1 MRYPPSMTRAARK
14 LYEEALQL
22 SPDERAQLMVDLL
35 SSLESEPDEDVDAAW
50 SVEVQRRARVCDPA
64 DDLAWDDVRRDLHR
78 DPRA

>member
-1 MRYPPSMTRAARK
+1 MRYPAGMTRAART

-22 SPDERAQLMVDLL
+22 SPDERAELMVDLL
-35 SSLESEPDEDVDAAW
+35 SSLEGEPGEDVDAAW
-50 SVEVQRRARVCDPA
+50 NVEVQRRAQASDPA

>member
-1 MRYPPSMTRAARK
+1 MSSPARK

-22 SPDERAQLMVDLL
+22 PPDERVQLMVDLL
-35 SSLESEPDEDVDAAW
+35 SSLESEPDEDVEASWIAE
-50 SVEVQRRARVCDPA
+50 VERRVRTSDPA